1 MEAVN
6 GIKHIEKSYNENK
19 LSHAFLVETNNFEK
33 CLEDI
38 KKIIKLINCK
48 EKYVDNCE
56 KCNLCYQIEK
66 ETLPNF
72 QIIRPDGITI
82 KKEQIINL
90 KEKMLTK
97 PVYSK
102 YNTYVILNSEK
113 LNNSSSNTMLKF
125 IEEPEDY
132 LIGFFVVNNKENV
145 IETIRS
151 RCQLIHQY
159 YIEEEIKIDDEK
171 LETVKDY
178 IKNIELD
185 NKHIMLYNKNILM
198 EKNYTREELMVI
210 FQQIFKVYENVY
222 INGKYENF
230 EFLKDVNSVQ
240 LLNKMKIINKYLDNL
255 QKNGNINLLLDSFVI
270 EMGHVK

>member
-1 MEAVN
+1 
-6 GIKHIEKSYNENK
+6 
-19 LSHAFLVETNNFEK
+19 
-33 CLEDI
+33 
-38 KKIIKLINCK
+38 
-48 EKYVDNCE
+48 
-56 KCNLCYQIEK
+56 
-66 ETLPNF
+66 
-72 QIIRPDGITI
+72 
-82 KKEQIINL
+82 
-90 KEKMLTK
+90 MLTK

-222 INGKYENF
+222 INGEYENF

>member
-1 MEAVN
+1 MKAVN

-19 LSHAFLVETNNFEK
+19 LSHAFLVETN
-33 CLEDI
+33 
-38 KKIIKLINCK
+38 
-48 EKYVDNCE
+48 NCE

-132 LIGFFVVNNKENV
+132 LIGFFVVNNKENI

-159 YIEEEIKIDDEK
+159 YSEEEIKIDDEK

-222 INGKYENF
+222 INGEYENF
-230 EFLKDVNSVQ
+230 EFLKDMNSVQ
-240 LLNKMKIINKYLDNL
+240 LLNKMKIINKYLDYL